1 MDQAKIMSFSCPHD
15 QTFTYYLHDRAS
27 FQATVVITLVAIPA
41 TIFLNVLLI
50 VAVTREKLPHNHTFI
65 LLASM
70 AIADLIISSLSMPIT
85 VAVAVVFLHHFSIKN
100 FCELDYIN
108 LIILYFAGSS
118 TLYHLAVIAW
128 ERHVVI
134 NRPLEYR
141 NLITN
146 TRVKRYAVFSWLL
159 APLTIG
165 TTYILEAAGL
175 DYQYIEIVNTVVA
188 LPSLGCVIAIPYFY
202 AKVFLRVRKRKDD
215 EMVSVN
221 AIIQEKLE
229 AKVAKT
235 TGILTVIL
243 LVSFL
248 PGFAS
253 LTVGVLLPPLR
264 ATPYVLWT
272 QLLAHL
278 NSLLNPILY
287 CYRIRPFRDAILE
300 MLQFKKPLQR
310 QPVVLVHNKNQLARK
325 TKHGIGLNLHH
336 ESKTRT
342 PGLKVWRRRARS
354 ISFEPTEAF
363 NTDGVRSM
371 SAPPSF
377 QVAYPVRDPVERIDN
392 KVEMSVSWS
401 SSRDEYKPPTNS
413 KTLKFPR
420 SNSWHGEDPFP
431 LRYSKTGVARSTSLV
446 LLFSKKTVSPPEP
459 TEGTREF
466 KTQV

>member
-1 MDQAKIMSFSCPHD
+1 MSFSCPHD

-41 TIFLNVLLI
+41 TISLNVLLI
-50 VAVTREKLPHNHTFI
+50 VAVIREKLPQNHTFI
-65 LLASM
+65 LLGSM

-85 VAVAVVFLHHFSIKN
+85 VAMAVVFLHHFSIKTI
-100 FCELDYIN
+100 CKLDYIN
-108 LIILYFAGSS
+108 SIILYFAGSS

-128 ERHVVI
+128 ERNVAI
-134 NRPLEYR
+134 TRPLEYR

-159 APLTIG
+159 ALLTIVP
-165 TTYILEAAGL
+165 TYILEAAGV
-175 DYQYIEIVNTVVA
+175 DYFFIEIVNTVVA

-215 EMVSVN
+215 EIVSVN
-221 AIIQEKLE
+221 TMVQEKLE

-248 PGFAS
+248 PAS
-253 LTVGVLLPPLR
+253 ATLTVGVMLPTLR
-264 ATPYVLWT
+264 VSSYVLWT

-287 CYRIRPFRDAILE
+287 CYRVRPFRDAILE
-300 MLQFKKPLQR
+300 MLRLKKPPQR
-310 QPVVLVHNKNQLARK
+310 QPVVPVHRKNELARK
-325 TKHGIGLNLHH
+325 TKHGVGPNLHL

-377 QVAYPVRDPVERIDN
+377 QVTYPVRDPVESIERKIEISAN
-392 KVEMSVSWS
+392 WS
-401 SSRDEYKPPTNS
+401 GSRDRNKLPTNS

-420 SNSWHGEDPFP
+420 SNSWHGEEIHQSIHFP
-431 LRYSKTGVARSTSLV
+431 LRYSKTGVARSTPSV
-446 LLFSKKTVSPPEP
+446 LLFSKETVSPAEP
-459 TEGTREF
+459 TEGTRDF
-466 KTQV
+466 NTKV

>member
-1 MDQAKIMSFSCPHD
+1 MDPAKILSFSCPDD
-15 QTFTYYLHDRAS
+15 QTFTCYLDDRAS
-27 FQATVVITLVAIPA
+27 IQATVVSTLVAIPA
-41 TIFLNVLLI
+41 TISLNVWLI
-50 VAVTREKLPHNHTFI
+50 IAVIREKLPQNHTFI
-65 LLASM
+65 LLGSM
-70 AIADLIISSLSMPIT
+70 ALTDLIISPLLMPAIT
-85 VAVAVVFLHHFSIKN
+85 VAMAVVFLHRFSMKIICK
-100 FCELDYIN
+100 LDYIN
-108 LIILYFAGSS
+108 LIISYFARSS

-128 ERHVVI
+128 ERHVTI

-287 CYRIRPFRDAILE
+287 CYRIRPFWDAILE
-300 MLQFKKPLQR
+300 MLQFKKPPQR
-310 QPVVLVHNKNQLARK
+310 QPVVLFHKENQLARK
-325 TKHGIGLNLHH
+325 TKHGIGSNLHL

-342 PGLKVWRRRARS
+342 PTPSNLSCQRS
-354 ISFEPTEAF
+354 F
-363 NTDGVRSM
+363 
-371 SAPPSF
+371 
-377 QVAYPVRDPVERIDN
+377 
-392 KVEMSVSWS
+392 
-401 SSRDEYKPPTNS
+401 
-413 KTLKFPR
+413 
-420 SNSWHGEDPFP
+420 
-431 LRYSKTGVARSTSLV
+431 
-446 LLFSKKTVSPPEP
+446 
-459 TEGTREF
+459 
-466 KTQV
+466 